1 MSKFRVIGKI
11 ATGLTAI
18 SIIFAIIAAVL
29 EYNYYTLVN
38 AYAANIVYAISYAL
52 PRMLPYLFVA
62 IGSLIVAVISRS
74 AVKAKNEEEN
84 KPPEPNY

>member
-11 ATGLTAI
+11 ATGLTAV
-18 SIIFAIIAAVL
+18 SIIFAIIAPVL

-38 AYAANIVYAISYAL
+38 AYAATEYAISYSL

-62 IGSLIVAVISRS
+62 IVSLIVAVISRG
-74 AVKAKNEEEN
+74 AVKDKKEEE
-84 KPPEPNY
+84 KKTKEPDY

>member
-11 ATGLTAI
+11 ATGLTAV

-38 AYAANIVYAISYAL
+38 AYAATMYAISYAL
-52 PRMLPYLFVA
+52 ARMLPYLFVA

-74 AVKAKNEEEN
+74 AVKAKNEEES
-84 KPPEPNY
+84 KPTEPNY